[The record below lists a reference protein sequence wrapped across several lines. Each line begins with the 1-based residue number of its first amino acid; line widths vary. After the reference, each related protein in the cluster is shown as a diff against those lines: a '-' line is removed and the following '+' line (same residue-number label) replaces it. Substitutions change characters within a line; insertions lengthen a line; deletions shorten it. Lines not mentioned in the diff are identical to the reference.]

1 MFNRLSL
8 KLIYTFTTVF
18 FVVGLVFTSIWI
30 EYQDKKQTDFL
41 ESKFDQYA
49 SEAYIAFQQALK
61 LEIERLN
68 SLTAGFRLTDR
79 ITPKE
84 FESYAKVLMTTNPEI
99 VALEW
104 IEVISEDE
112 RLMFETE
119 MKDYTNDLFEIKQ
132 KEGLELVKRTVQEQY
147 AVVKYTYPYEANKKA
162 IGLDV
167 FAERIQQQALYIAN
181 ITQSPVAT
189 APVFLVQENLN
200 GQSVIAY
207 QPVYDPQHKLKGY
220 AALIL
225 NLNQFIHYI
234 KNKALLEPSLGFFLM
249 DSDSNRVPFAIS
261 GPEYLV
267 EEAMYRS
274 YEFYLPFAGRNWLFN
289 AEVNLK
295 KLPDYQ
301 ALQSHSDSKHW
312 AFGTVFSFLFALA
325 MFFILRARYL
335 ISESNKSLVAQERY
349 YHNLIDH
356 SSEAFLLLN
365 CDGDILDVNLQ
376 TCTLLGYSR
385 EALLALNIN
394 QIDVKYSL
402 RQLENICEDVEPEQK
417 WLFETRYKNK
427 QGKVIPVEISSLK
440 FMLDGEYVTGSFARD
455 ISDRIT
461 YKEMSV
467 DNELLQS
474 EVNQSTEEL
483 SAQKR
488 AFQTLFE
495 KSADGIFLS
504 EGRHVIDCNQATV
517 EMFGYKSKQQLLNLP
532 NKVFAP
538 EFQPDGERSH
548 RKGFRMLQICLEQ
561 GSHHYE
567 WVNRRANG
575 DLFWTDV
582 VLTRLEYLG
591 RTVIHI
597 AFRDINT
604 RKQLES
610 EMKIAREAAILASK
624 SKSEFLAK
632 MSHDIRTPLHGIL
645 SYAQMGE
652 SRIDSLSP
660 EKIKRYFYNIH
671 QSGQRLMSLLNDLL
685 DSAKLESGLMT
696 FNFQYQNIEPI
707 LDACL
712 AEQAALIDQKKIHLE
727 VKNSDYMAY
736 FDSNR
741 IAQVISNL
749 ISNAIRHT
757 PYGELIVISIESI
770 DAKSLVFSIQDSGKG
785 INPSEFNSIFESFV
799 QSKSESL
806 NTGGSG
812 LGLAI
817 SKEIVTAHGGRIWAD
832 NWTSKNQVEGAVFRF
847 TLPLFELT
855 RK

>member
-1 MFNRLSL
+1 VFNRLSL

-18 FVVGLVFTSIWI
+18 FAAGLIFTSIWI
-30 EYQDKKQTDFL
+30 EYQDKKQTEYL
-41 ESKFDQYA
+41 ESKFDQYS
-49 SEAYIAFQQALK
+49 SEAYIAFQQALT

-68 SLTAGFRLTDR
+68 SLTAAFSLTDKL
-79 ITPKE
+79 TQKE
-84 FESYAKVLMTTNPEI
+84 FESFAKILMTINPEI

-119 MKDYTNDLFEIKQ
+119 MKGYTNEYFEVKR
-132 KEGLELVKRTVQEQY
+132 KEGQDVVRRAVQEQY
-147 AVVKYTYPYEANKKA
+147 AVVKYVYPYEANKKA
-162 IGLDV
+162 IGIDV
-167 FAERIQQQALYIAN
+167 YSDRIQQQALYAAN
-181 ITQSPVAT
+181 TTQSPIAT
-189 APVFLVQENLN
+189 APVFLVQENIH

-207 QPVYDPQHKLKGY
+207 QPVYDSKNKLKGY
-220 AALIL
+220 AALVL

-234 KNKALLEPSLGFFLM
+234 KNKALLEPSLGFFLIDT
-249 DSDSNRVPFAIS
+249 DSIRVPFAIS

-267 EEAMYRS
+267 EEAMYRF
-274 YEFYLPFAGRNWLFN
+274 YEFYLPFAGRNWVFN

-301 ALQSHSDSKHW
+301 TFQNNSPSKQW
-312 AFGTVFSFLFALA
+312 AFGIVFSFLFALA
-325 MFFILRARYL
+325 TFFILRARYL
-335 ISESNKSLVAQERY
+335 VLESNRSLVAQEKY

-356 SSEAFLLLN
+356 SSEAFILLN
-365 CDGDILDVNLQ
+365 CDGDILDVNVQ
-376 TCTLLGYSR
+376 SCKLLGYSR
-385 EALLALNIN
+385 EALLAFNIN

-402 RQLENICEDVEPEQK
+402 RQLENICEDMALEQK
-417 WLFETRYKNK
+417 LLFETRYKNK

-461 YKEMSV
+461 YREMSV
-467 DNELLQS
+467 DNELLLS
-474 EVNQSTEEL
+474 EVNQGTAEL

-488 AFQTLFE
+488 AFETLFD

-517 EMFGYKSKQQLLNLP
+517 DMFGYKSKQQVLSLP

-548 RKGFRMLQICLEQ
+548 RKGFRMLQICLDK

-610 EMKIAREAAILASK
+610 EMKTAREAAILASK

-652 SRIDSLSP
+652 SRIDSLAP
-660 EKIKRYFYNIH
+660 EKIKRYFHNIQ

-696 FNFQYQNIEPI
+696 FNFQYQDIEPI

-727 VKNSDYMAY
+727 VKHPNYMAY

-785 INPSEFNSIFESFV
+785 INPSEFDSIFETFV
-799 QSKSESL
+799 QSKSEAL

-817 SKEIVTAHGGRIWAD
+817 SKEIITAHGGRIWAD
-832 NWTSKNQVEGAVFRF
+832 NWTSKNHVEGAVFRF
-847 TLPLFELT
+847 TLPLFEST